1 LDEQTAGIV
10 SANQAEPTAGSV
22 AFEFVKALAED
33 DVTAAMMSRVIT
45 AEPALSA
52 RILHLANSAAL
63 NPGRKP
69 ITSLQSAVSRVGF
82 NVVRLAAISFAIAQ
96 VRQNAELKGLQSQL
110 DALWESS
117 TTTAATAFAIA
128 RRLKIGNADEALLAG
143 LLCGIGRLYILVKSR
158 SFPALFDS
166 PEVYAEIVE
175 SWHAE
180 VARAILEN
188 WGIPEFVVDAV
199 HRHQDLDYEHEGATD
214 LVDTLI
220 VANIVAQADLRG
232 ESADEALGSVAAARR
247 MQLGADDWR
256 NLLLAAHDEVREMK
270 AALGA

>member
-1 LDEQTAGIV
+1 MDEQTTGIV

-22 AFEFVKALAED
+22 AFEFVKALAADVSAGRVEIPSFPDVAVRVRQALAED

-110 DALWESS
+110 DELWESS

-143 LLCGIGRLYILVKSR
+143 LRC
-158 SFPALFDS
+158 A
-166 PEVYAEIVE
+166 A
-175 SWHAE
+175 
-180 VARAILEN
+180 
-188 WGIPEFVVDAV
+188 
-199 HRHQDLDYEHEGATD
+199 
-214 LVDTLI
+214 
-220 VANIVAQADLRG
+220 
-232 ESADEALGSVAAARR
+232 SV
-247 MQLGADDWR
+247 GCTSS
-256 NLLLAAHDEVREMK
+256 
-270 AALGA
+270 